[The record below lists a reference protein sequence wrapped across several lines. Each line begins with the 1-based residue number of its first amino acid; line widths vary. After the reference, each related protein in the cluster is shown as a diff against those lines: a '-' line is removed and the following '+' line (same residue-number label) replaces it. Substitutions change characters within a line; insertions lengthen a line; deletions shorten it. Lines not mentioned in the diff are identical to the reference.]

1 MVYYKR
7 FNKKSVFPA
16 IWLFVTKYPKC
27 LQPTHTTKSKKKKKK
42 KKKKTEKER
51 KKKQINLSKQ
61 RSTLSDM
68 SNNIQSCSS
77 AITCMSLSSPVPM
90 VSHSKSVSG
99 SMSAIIC
106 SRYFDV
112 NIFLMWLYH
121 WQNFYSL
128 NCPMANNSLNCYK
141 ISNLFCISIF
151 CSLKIKTISHE
162 KNVKKNIISMYFH

>member
-1 MVYYKR
+1 MIYFWYITIDSTRNQYSQRSDYLSQSIQNVCNQLIQR
-7 FNKKSVFPA
+7 NQKK
-16 IWLFVTKYPKC
+16 
-27 LQPTHTTKSKKKKKK
+27 KSKKKG
-42 KKKKTEKER
+42 R
-51 KKKQINLSKQ
+51 KKQTNLSKQ

-128 NCPMANNSLNCYK
+128 NCPMANNSVNCCK

-162 KNVKKNIISMYFH
+162 KNGKKNTISMYFH

>member
-1 MVYYKR
+1 MIYFWYITIDSTRNQYSQRSDYLSQSIQNVCNQLIQR
-7 FNKKSVFPA
+7 NQKK
-16 IWLFVTKYPKC
+16 KK
-27 LQPTHTTKSKKKKKK
+27 KSKKKG
-42 KKKKTEKER
+42 R
-51 KKKQINLSKQ
+51 KKQTNLSKQ

-128 NCPMANNSLNCYK
+128 NCPMANNSVNCCK
-141 ISNLFCISIF
+141 ISNLFFISIF

-162 KNVKKNIISMYFH
+162 KNGKKNTISMYFH

>member
-1 MVYYKR
+1 MIYFWYITIDSTRNQYSQRSDYLSQSIQNVCNQLIQR
-7 FNKKSVFPA
+7 NQKK
-16 IWLFVTKYPKC
+16 
-27 LQPTHTTKSKKKKKK
+27 KSKKKG
-42 KKKKTEKER
+42 R
-51 KKKQINLSKQ
+51 KKQTNLSKQ

-128 NCPMANNSLNCYK
+128 NCPMANNSVNCYK

-162 KNVKKNIISMYFH
+162 KNGKKNIISMYFH

>member
-1 MVYYKR
+1 MIYFWYITIDSTRNQYSQRSDYLSQSIQNVCNQLIQR
-7 FNKKSVFPA
+7 NQKK
-16 IWLFVTKYPKC
+16 K
-27 LQPTHTTKSKKKKKK
+27 KSKKKG
-42 KKKKTEKER
+42 R
-51 KKKQINLSKQ
+51 KKQTNLSKQ

-128 NCPMANNSLNCYK
+128 NCPMANNSVNCYK

-162 KNVKKNIISMYFH
+162 KNGKKNIISMYFH